1 MHEGIA
7 FRCDCGS
14 CKDEPHY
21 VKTTEAIG
29 IGLSSDHE
37 DPSR

>member
-21 VKTTEAIG
+21 VQTSQNLIFCGA
-29 IGLSSDHE
+29 
-37 DPSR
+37 